1 VPEPRRR
8 SSARASDRLGR
19 MLVIVPYLVR
29 HPGATLGDVA
39 GLFGVAGSQ
48 LRGDLNLLFMSGL
61 PPYGPGDLIDVDV
74 DEDDR
79 IWISMADHF
88 AKPLRLTRREALA
101 LYLRGTELVATPGV
115 PEAPALESAL
125 EKLRG
130 SLGTDAL
137 EHAEETIDVVDPP
150 DPIPPHLEALM
161 DAARSHR
168 RLAISYQAAST
179 GEQSERRIDPEQVF
193 TSLGRW
199 YVAAWDADADG
210 ERLLRA
216 DRIVGLEPTGES
228 FELRGLEGAGR
239 PLYTPS
245 DEDIEVRLRLGP
257 SARWIAEYCA
267 ATEIDELDDGR
278 VEVSLPTRQLGWVAR
293 LVLRAGTA
301 AEVIGPPELAREVRS
316 LAGQTIAHYRR

>member
-1 VPEPRRR
+1 VPEPRRG
-8 SSARASDRLGR
+8 SSSRASNRLGR
-19 MLVIVPYLVR
+19 MLVIVPYIVR
-29 HPGATLGDVA
+29 HPGSTLGEVA
-39 GLFGVAGSQ
+39 SLFGVSGSQ

-101 LYLRGTELVATPGV
+101 LYLRGTELVATRGV

-130 SLGTDAL
+130 SLGTGAL
-137 EHAEETIDVVDPP
+137 AHADEAIDVVDSP

-161 DAARSHR
+161 EAATSHR
-168 RLAISYQAAST
+168 RLAISYHAAST
-179 GEQSERRIDPEQVF
+179 GERSDRRIDPEQVF

-199 YVAAWDADADG
+199 YVAAWDVDADG

-216 DRIVGLEPTGES
+216 DRIAQLDDTGES
-228 FELRGLEGAGR
+228 FEPRGLEGAGR
-239 PLYTPS
+239 PLYTPT
-245 DEDIEVRLRLGP
+245 DEDVEVRLRLEP

-267 ATEIDELDDGR
+267 ATEVTELEDGR
-278 VEVSLPTRQLGWVAR
+278 AEVSLPTRQLGWVAR
-293 LVLRAGTA
+293 LVLRAGA
-301 AEVIGPPELAREVRS
+301 GAEVIAPSELSDEVRS

>member
-1 VPEPRRR
+1 
-8 SSARASDRLGR
+8 

-39 GLFGVAGSQ
+39 TLFGVSGSQ

-137 EHAEETIDVVDPP
+137 AHAEETIDVVDPP
-150 DPIPPHLEALM
+150 DPTPPHLEALM
-161 DAARSHR
+161 EASRARR
-168 RLAISYQAAST
+168 RLAISYHAAST
-179 GEQSERRIDPEQVF
+179 GEQTERRIDPEQVF
-193 TSLGRW
+193 TSLGHW
-199 YVAAWDADADG
+199 YVAAWDVDADG

-216 DRIVGLEPTGES
+216 DRIVRLEPTGDS
-228 FELRGLEGAGR
+228 FAPRGLEGAGR

-245 DEDIEVRLRLGP
+245 NEDIDVRLRLGP

-267 ATEIDELDDGR
+267 ATEVTEIAGGR
-278 VEVSLPTRQLGWVAR
+278 AEVSLPTRQIGWVAR
-293 LVLRAGTA
+293 LILRAGTA
-301 AEVIGPPELAREVRS
+301 AEVIGPPELAAEVRS
-316 LAGQTIAHYRR
+316 LAGQTIAHYRS

>member
-1 VPEPRRR
+1 
-8 SSARASDRLGR
+8 

-39 GLFGVAGSQ
+39 TLFGVAESQ

-137 EHAEETIDVVDPP
+137 EHAEETIDVVDPS
-150 DPIPPHLEALM
+150 DPTPPHLGALM

-168 RLAISYQAAST
+168 RLAISYHAAST

-193 TSLGRW
+193 VSLGHW
-199 YVAAWDADADG
+199 YVAAWDVDADG

-216 DRIVGLEPTGES
+216 DRIVRLEPTGES
-228 FELRGLEGAGR
+228 FEPRGLEGAGR

-257 SARWIAEYCA
+257 TARWIAEYCA
-267 ATEIDELDDGR
+267 ATEIDELADGR
-278 VEVSLPTRQLGWVAR
+278 AEVTLPTRQLGWVAR
-293 LVLRAGTA
+293 LVLRAGNA
-301 AEVIGPPELAREVRS
+301 AEVIGPPELASEVRS

>member
-1 VPEPRRR
+1 
-8 SSARASDRLGR
+8 

-39 GLFGVAGSQ
+39 TLFGVSGNQ

-74 DEDDR
+74 DEDDQ

-137 EHAEETIDVVDPP
+137 AHAEETIDVVDPP
-150 DPIPPHLEALM
+150 DPTPPHLEALM
-161 DAARSHR
+161 EAARAHR

-179 GEQSERRIDPEQVF
+179 GEQSDRRIDPEQVF

-199 YVAAWDADADG
+199 YVAAWDVDADG

-216 DRIVGLEPTGES
+216 DRIVGLEPTAES
-228 FELRGLEGAGR
+228 FEPRGLEGAGR

-257 SARWIAEYCA
+257 SARWIAEYCT
-267 ATEIDELDDGR
+267 ATEVTELSDGR
-278 VEVSLPTRQLGWVAR
+278 AEVSLPTRQLGWVAR

-301 AEVIGPPELAREVRS
+301 AEVIAPPELANEVRS